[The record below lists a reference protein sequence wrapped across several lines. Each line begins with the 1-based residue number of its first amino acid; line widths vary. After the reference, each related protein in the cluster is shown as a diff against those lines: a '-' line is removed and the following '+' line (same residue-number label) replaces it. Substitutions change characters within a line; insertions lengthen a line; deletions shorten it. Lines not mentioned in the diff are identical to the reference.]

1 MRRILMLAG
10 ALFFAVALYGDG
22 AVYGYDNA
30 GRLVSIAYANGTVVN
45 YTYDS
50 VGNVTSRSVVAAG
63 NSSSQHKTRSKKR
76 VKGYAHTNRGAA
88 ER

>member
-10 ALFFAVALYGDG
+10 ALFFSVALYGDG

-50 VGNVTSRSVVAAG
+50 VGNLTSRTVVAAG
-63 NSSSQHKTRSKKR
+63 NNSSQQKTKSKGR
-76 VKGYAHTNRGAA
+76 AKGNARTNRG
-88 ER
+88 RG